1 MYKEFEDYLFGYFTV
16 DYWYDEG
23 CLIAQEMLLEFSSHD
38 WEELLN
44 MAVTKPLEWQR
55 KLAYLL
61 DNECSM
67 NELKVL
73 LIMLDTD
80 DKELFEICVDTLRS
94 FSSSESKQLI
104 LENPSI
110 IQRVNDLI
118 PQAGVATRKILE
130 DFLSKIQS

>member
-23 CLIAQEMLLEFSSHD
+23 FLIAQEMLLEFSSHD
-38 WEELLN
+38 WKELLN
-44 MAVTKPLEWQR
+44 TAVTKPLEWQR
-55 KLAYLL
+55 KLAYCL

-67 NELKVL
+67 NELKAL

-94 FSSSESKQLI
+94 FTSSESKQFI

-130 DFLSKIQS
+130 DFLSNIYS

>member
-23 CLIAQEMLLEFSSHD
+23 FLIAQEMLLEFSSHD
-38 WEELLN
+38 WKELLN
-44 MAVTKPLEWQR
+44 TAVTKPLEWQR
-55 KLAYLL
+55 KLAYCL

-67 NELKVL
+67 NELKAL

-94 FSSSESKQLI
+94 FTSSESKQLI

-118 PQAGVATRKILE
+118 PQAGVATRKILK
-130 DFLSKIQS
+130 DFLSNIYS

>member
-23 CLIAQEMLLEFSSHD
+23 FLIAQEMLLEFSSHD
-38 WEELLN
+38 WKELLN
-44 MAVTKPLEWQR
+44 TAVTKPLEWQR
-55 KLAYLL
+55 KLAYCL

-67 NELKVL
+67 NELKAL

-94 FSSSESKQLI
+94 FTSSESKQLI

-130 DFLSKIQS
+130 DFLSNIYS

>member
-1 MYKEFEDYLFGYFTV
+1 MYKEFEEYLFGYFT
-16 DYWYDEG
+16 DGYWYDQG
-23 CLIAQEMLLEFSSHD
+23 FSIAQEMLLEFSSHD

-44 MAVTKPLEWQR
+44 SAVTKPLEWQR
-55 KLAYLL
+55 KLAYCL

-73 LIMLDTD
+73 LRMLDTD

-94 FSSSESKQLI
+94 FTSPESKQLI

-110 IQRVNDLI
+110 MQRVSDLI
-118 PQAGVATRKILE
+118 PQVGVATRKILE
-130 DFLSKIQS
+130 DFLSKVQS

>member
-1 MYKEFEDYLFGYFTV
+1 MGYFT
-16 DYWYDEG
+16 DGYWYDEG
-23 CLIAQEMLLEFSSHD
+23 FSIAQEMLLEFSSHD

-44 MAVTKPLEWQR
+44 TAVTNPLEWQR
-55 KLAYLL
+55 RLAYCL

-73 LIMLDTD
+73 LTMLDTD
-80 DKELFEICVDTLRS
+80 DKELFETCVDTLRS
-94 FSSSESKQLI
+94 FTSPESKQLI

-110 IQRVNDLI
+110 MQRVSDLI

>member
-1 MYKEFEDYLFGYFTV
+1 MYKEFEEYLFGYFTV

-23 CLIAQEMLLEFSSHD
+23 FLIAQEMLLEFSSCD
-38 WEELLN
+38 WKKLLN
-44 MAVTKPLEWQR
+44 TAVTKPLEWQR
-55 KLAYLL
+55 KLAYCL
-61 DNECSM
+61 DNECSL

-73 LIMLDTD
+73 LTMLDTD

-94 FSSSESKQLI
+94 FTSSESKQLI

-130 DFLSKIQS
+130 DFLIKIQS